1 MNAKGEAVE
10 PQEFGGGEAIW
21 TDMPKYKEAGGGSYE
36 LINYEVKLTYVDKL
50 DSNVYEDIEDY
61 GYRTNEVIDGYTYYF
76 TSVHDSDK
84 ITVTAEKV
92 WNDGLTERP
101 FYTPWII
108 GLSLSGVDAE
118 PTEVDTATYPNK
130 WVYTWEDLYR
140 YDNSGETIEYTLTE
154 ENTPEGYESVISE
167 PSVDSGSGN
176 ISYTVTNTSLN
187 LEYNITISA
196 GTGGSAEA
204 QINKIE
210 ITELDEVKA
219 GETPDTEAKTP
230 DNSHYAIDGEIK
242 WYNGENAVD
251 AFEGNIEY
259 TAKINVKPESGN
271 YVFAE
276 TDGNA
281 CSLADVRP
289 GFNSDSR
296 YGRQD
301 SRA

>member
-21 TDMPKYKEAGGGSYE
+21 TDMPKYKEAGSGSYE

-61 GYRTNEVIDGYTYYF
+61 GYETNEIVDGYTYYF
-76 TSVHDSDK
+76 TSVHDSSR

-118 PTEVDTATYPNK
+118 PTEVDTTTDPNK

-154 ENTPEGYESVISE
+154 ENIPEGYEDGMFRPEQAVTRAEFAVIASKFAE
-167 PSVDSGSGN
+167 LTDTEENIFTDVPDDYWGAPYILLAHKNGWVDGYGDGTFKPLNSITRAEVVS
-176 ISYTVTNTSLN
+176 TVNRMLERVCDKTFADRNTVKTYADTLKSHWA
-187 LEYNITISA
+187 YYD
-196 GTGGSAEA
+196 
-204 QINKIE
+204 
-210 ITELDEVKA
+210 ITEASNGHLYTKDPDEVW
-219 GETPDTEAKTP
+219 
-230 DNSHYAIDGEIK
+230 SEI
-242 WYNGENAVD
+242 
-251 AFEGNIEY
+251 
-259 TAKINVKPESGN
+259 
-271 YVFAE
+271 
-276 TDGNA
+276 
-281 CSLADVRP
+281 VR
-289 GFNSDSR
+289 
-296 YGRQD
+296 
-301 SRA
+301 